1 MDSVKLTEV
10 ESETVKEGSSSMSL
24 LKPVILRRKPK
35 KDEVNYMNHINKKI
49 M

>member
-10 ESETVKEGSSSMSL
+10 ESETIRGSSQMSIV
-24 LKPVILRRKPK
+24 KPVIMKRKTK
-35 KDEVNYMNHINKKI
+35 KGEVNYMDHINKQI